1 MLPYR
6 RSQRVGDLLRREVSD
21 IILTRVKDPR
31 IGFITVTDLELTDDL
46 KVARVYISV
55 LDQERPGAK
64 KNQERPGA
72 VKNQERP
79 GAEKKRDQMEYTLK
93 VLRGATGFI
102 RHELAMSVDLRRIP
116 ALEFFSDRSI
126 EYGSRIDGILRQ
138 IKEEEG

>member
-31 IGFITVTDLELTDDL
+31 IGFVTVTDVELTDDL

-55 LDQERPGAK
+55 LNSDQLEH
-64 KNQERPGA
+64 
-72 VKNQERP
+72 
-79 GAEKKRDQMEYTLK
+79 TLK
-93 VLRGATGFI
+93 VLRRATGFI
-102 RHELAMSVDLRRIP
+102 RHELAMSVDLRRVP
-116 ALEFFSDRSI
+116 ALEFLGDRSI
-126 EYGSRIDGILRQ
+126 EYGSKIDGILRQ